1 MLVRKS
7 FLFFMLIQHTFLNRK
22 YSVDLK
28 SEAYFASFLL
38 WHLCMFS
45 RLIAVIPYI
54 HTCSDSTS
62 NSLLRGY
69 SSFFMYAEH
78 VVSAV
83 YCWINPWVNLLS
95 APQKNDRRW
104 RRGVSKLPFRSY
116 QRFIW
121 GERHQER
128 VASVFQKGV
137 EGKKEWLISV
147 IDDKVPEG
155 SQWLCLSQKISRR
168 LLCCIGTQLG
178 KVYFQWHVQDEDTSF
193 STRQLL

>member
-1 MLVRKS
+1 MLGCSGLESTRSEGISPQVTHWRLGKS
-7 FLFFMLIQHTFLNRK
+7 DFTSVGEEDCRPNHNVSEEKFSFFMLIQHTFLNRK

-121 GERHQER
+121 GERH
-128 VASVFQKGV
+128 
-137 EGKKEWLISV
+137 
-147 IDDKVPEG
+147 
-155 SQWLCLSQKISRR
+155 
-168 LLCCIGTQLG
+168 
-178 KVYFQWHVQDEDTSF
+178 
-193 STRQLL
+193 